1 METGSQGGFG
11 DVGGKPGRVVPE
23 VKRGSAFSDEE
34 VVKTRP
40 ESTFCS
46 GRHSGGGHMERTGKS
61 GQ

>member
-1 METGSQGGFG
+1 MERGSQEGSD
-11 DVGGKPGRVVPE
+11 DVGGKLGRVVPE

-46 GRHSGGGHMERTGKS
+46 WRHSGGGHMERTGKS
-61 GQ
+61 RQ